1 MSGLTLGFT
10 GSYIFSQTIFTYRTG
25 VHDRCVGCMIMC
37 VYMYIVA
44 SPVNI
49 LEISPLF
56 FLGSTL
62 IFIGYDLMY
71 EWLWEVRHQVF
82 LSEYFIVWFTF
93 VSIHLVGIDFG
104 ILIGVLIAIC
114 DQILTT
120 AQATGVNRVERRSRA
135 IYTPE
140 DSRVVH
146 EKAYSAFCPKIIT
159 LEIIGNLFF
168 GSSLNVLNRIY
179 EDIGLGVDD
188 DNHNNNHPPDMAP
201 SFKVDTTTTTTLE
214 TISEVTPL
222 TGHHA
227 ANKIPDKTPRLTRP
241 PQYVVLDLMGVTHLD
256 ASATRGCFLQLVK
269 MAAKRGIVVCASG
282 VTPKIEWMFRSH
294 EVSYETILDED
305 DAKAKLLSAD
315 RQRKHTENIE
325 RILIFSTVAEAL
337 EFCETVLL
345 RKANVTFRSFASMED
360 LSQQNLD
367 DETKE
372 HTISTVLT
380 HFLGCSGTKK
390 AEILDRLIGLR
401 HHREIVYKAGQII
414 FSMHQPSDAF
424 YVVLHGSVANS
435 LSSSTIHT
443 ARQLQPVLSGA
454 GKVSPTSSSTSR
466 FTSSGHIGAVLPVG
480 GIFGFNDY
488 LLGRPRTFDS
498 VVVLDGTRLAKFNR
512 SDMNALET
520 QDPEL
525 FSMILQVLL
534 RASNLD
540 LANITDV

>member
-25 VHDRCVGCMIMC
+25 VHDRCVGFMIMC

-93 VSIHLVGIDFG
+93 ASIHLVGIDFG

-120 AQATGVNRVERRSRA
+120 AQATGVNRVEKRSRA

-140 DSRVVH
+140 DAKVVH
-146 EKAYSAFCPKIIT
+146 EKAYSSFCPKIVT

-168 GSSLNVLNRIY
+168 GSSLNILNRIY

-188 DNHNNNHPPDMAP
+188 NPHVETPPKD
-201 SFKVDTTTTTTLE
+201 SLE
-214 TISEVTPL
+214 TISEMKPL
-222 TGHHA
+222 AEGGGKH
-227 ANKIPDKTPRLTRP
+227 KTLPLTRP
-241 PQYVVLDLMGVTHLD
+241 PQYVVLDLMRVTHLD

-269 MAAKRGIVVCASG
+269 MAAKKDIIVCASG

-294 EVSYETILDED
+294 EVSYETPLEED

-315 RQRKHTENIE
+315 REKDTEAIE
-325 RILIFSTVAEAL
+325 RILIFTTSAEAL
-337 EFCETVLL
+337 EFCETLLL
-345 RKANVTFRSFASMED
+345 RSANVKFRSFASMDD
-360 LSQQNLD
+360 LSEQNLEAESRD
-367 DETKE
+367 
-372 HTISTVLT
+372 HTISSVLT
-380 HFLGCSGTKK
+380 HFLGCSGKK
-390 AEILDRLIGLR
+390 AEILDRLISLR
-401 HHREIVYKAGQII
+401 HHREVVYKAEQII
-414 FSMHQPSDAF
+414 FSKHQPSDAF
-424 YVVLHGSVANS
+424 FVVLNGSVANS
-435 LSSSTIHT
+435 LSTSSIHS
-443 ARQLQPVLSGA
+443 ARQQQPVMSGA
-454 GKVSPTSSSTSR
+454 GMVSSGSTSSR
-466 FTSSGHIGAVLPVG
+466 FASSGHLAIVWPVG
-480 GIFGFNDY
+480 GVFGFNDY
-488 LLGRPRTFDS
+488 LLGRPRTFETVAVMDA
-498 VVVLDGTRLAKFNR
+498 TKLAKFNR

-525 FSMILQVLL
+525 FSMMQQVLL

-540 LANITDV
+540 LANCTCCDV